1 MQNMNV
7 YDFDGTIYGGDS
19 TVDFYLYT
27 LKKNPLL
34 LRYLPRQIHGF
45 ILYKAKKIS
54 KTQMKEYFY
63 SFLQGVQAQALLE
76 DFWQQHEKQIFAWYA
91 DRQRENDLV
100 ISASPEF
107 LLAPICRKLGI
118 RHLLASRVDPCTGR
132 YTGENCRGT
141 EKINRFRSA
150 YPHESVEEFY
160 SDSLADLPLA
170 KIAQR
175 AYLIQKGKITDW
187 KIKS

>member
-1 MQNMNV
+1 MNV

-19 TVDFYLYT
+19 TVDFYLYV

-34 LRYLPRQIHGF
+34 LRYLPRQIRGLF
-45 ILYKAKKIS
+45 LYKTKKIS

-76 DFWQQHEKQIFAWYA
+76 DFWQKHEKRIFAWYA
-91 DRQRENDLV
+91 GRQKETDLV

-107 LLAPICRKLGI
+107 LLVPICRKLGI
-118 RHLLASRVDPCTGR
+118 HHLLASRVDPCTGR
-132 YTGENCRGT
+132 YTGENCRGA

-150 YPHESVEEFY
+150 CPDETVEEFY
-160 SDSLADLPLA
+160 SDSLSDLPLA

-175 AYLIQKGKITDW
+175 AYLIKKGKITDW
-187 KIKS
+187 KIES

>member
-1 MQNMNV
+1 M
-7 YDFDGTIYGGDS
+7 
-19 TVDFYLYT
+19 
-27 LKKNPLL
+27 
-34 LRYLPRQIHGF
+34 
-45 ILYKAKKIS
+45 
-54 KTQMKEYFY
+54 
-63 SFLQGVQAQALLE
+63 
-76 DFWQQHEKQIFAWYA
+76 
-91 DRQRENDLV
+91 

-132 YTGENCRGT
+132 YTGENCQGA

-150 YPHESVEEFY
+150 FPHETVEEFY
-160 SDSLADLPLA
+160 SDSLSDLPLA